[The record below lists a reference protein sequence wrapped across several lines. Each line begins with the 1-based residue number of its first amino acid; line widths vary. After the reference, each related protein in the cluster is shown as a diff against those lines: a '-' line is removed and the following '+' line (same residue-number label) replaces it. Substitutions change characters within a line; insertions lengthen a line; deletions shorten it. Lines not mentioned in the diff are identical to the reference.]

1 MVMGVLSSLMPVLT
15 HTSTLAKHSA
25 AIQVAGDVSLLQRR
39 AWDMLLYHAFSDLEE
54 HETHTI
60 GVGELT
66 RMLGI
71 TTRNSAH
78 LRETLEGL
86 TSTIVRWNALG
97 KDGKRDWGASSMLA
111 FFRVR
116 EGTIEYGFGP
126 IRKNLHN
133 PSMYARVRL
142 MTTNRFTSKHAL
154 ALYQLALDYAGMHQ
168 TPWMQLD
175 QFRALMGLSPGQYD
189 RWRYLRRSVIDK
201 ACDQVDEIGGITLKL
216 HTRKTGR
223 AVSSVKFT
231 IVSREPAKH
240 LPPPVP
246 TAEASPSILGSIHR
260 ETDPYETWLASLP
273 PLERS
278 AIEASCEAEARAAK
292 PGLNG
297 VLLQVD
303 IIERM
308 RDRWKGT
315 TDKKGR

>member
-1 MVMGVLSSLMPVLT
+1 MPVLT
-15 HTSTLAKHSA
+15 HTSTLANHSA
-25 AIQVAGDVSLLQRR
+25 AIQVAGDVSPLQRR

-142 MTTNRFTSKHAL
+142 MATNRFTSKHAAR
-154 ALYQLALDYAGMHQ
+154 ALPTRPRLRRNAPDALDVTRPVPRPDG
-168 TPWMQLD
+168 P
-175 QFRALMGLSPGQYD
+175 RA
-189 RWRYLRRSVIDK
+189 R
-201 ACDQVDEIGGITLKL
+201 
-216 HTRKTGR
+216 
-223 AVSSVKFT
+223 T
-231 IVSREPAKH
+231 IRPLAT
-240 LPPPVP
+240 PPPSVY
-246 TAEASPSILGSIHR
+246 R
-260 ETDPYETWLASLP
+260 QSL
-273 PLERS
+273 
-278 AIEASCEAEARAAK
+278 
-292 PGLNG
+292 
-297 VLLQVD
+297 
-303 IIERM
+303 
-308 RDRWKGT
+308 
-315 TDKKGR
+315 

>member
-1 MVMGVLSSLMPVLT
+1 MPLLT

-39 AWDMLLYHAFSDLEE
+39 AWDMLLYHAFNELEAS
-54 HETHTI
+54 ETHTI

-71 TTRNSAH
+71 TTRNSVH

-168 TPWMQLD
+168 TPWMELE
-175 QFRALMGLSPGQYD
+175 QFRALMGLQAGQYE

-201 ACDQVDEIGGITLKL
+201 ACEQVDEIGGLSLKL

-231 IVSREPAKH
+231 IVSRESDKH
-240 LPPPVP
+240 LPVTVSPPDA
-246 TAEASPSILGSIHR
+246 TPSILGSIHR
-260 ETDPYETWLASLP
+260 EVDPYETWLAALP
-273 PLERS
+273 PLERG
-278 AIEASCEAEARAAK
+278 ALEAACESEARAANPK
-292 PGLNG
+292 LAGM
-297 VLLQVD
+297 LLEVAV
-303 IIERM
+303 IERM
-308 RDRWKGT
+308 RECWKSGSGVPSA
-315 TDKKGR
+315 K